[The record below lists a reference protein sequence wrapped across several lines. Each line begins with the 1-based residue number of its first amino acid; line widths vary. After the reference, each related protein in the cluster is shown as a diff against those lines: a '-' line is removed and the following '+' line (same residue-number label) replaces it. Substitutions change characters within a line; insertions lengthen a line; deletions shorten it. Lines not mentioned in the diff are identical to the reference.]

1 MRQLFVAAASA
12 LATLSEQD
20 IDACVIGGLAVAR
33 WGEPRFTVDVDL
45 VAMTAVSRDA
55 EAVDALLVKF
65 IPRMPDARAFALAH
79 RVLILESSEGVRLDV
94 SLGALEFERGMV
106 ARSSEWSVDGCPLI
120 RTCSAEDL
128 LVLKAFAG
136 REKDWGDIRGIIR
149 RQGAAINR
157 DTVVQ
162 RLTPLA
168 EFAERPEALRV
179 LQEMFRDSSPE

>member
-1 MRQLFVAAASA
+1 MRQLFGAAASA
-12 LATLSEQD
+12 LAALKEQG

-94 SLGALEFERGMV
+94 SLGALEFERDMV
-106 ARSSEWSVDGCPLI
+106 ARSTEWSVDGCPSI

-136 REKDWGDIRGIIR
+136 REKDWGDVRGIIR

-157 DTVVQ
+157 NTVVQ

-168 EFAERPEALRV
+168 EFAERPEALRG
-179 LQEMFRDSSPE
+179 LQEMFRDSSAE